1 MMTVSQTYLSSLGLV
16 AGYTVV
22 MENEPLWVS
31 MFADANSLGDRYVK
45 GRAVELERSHTR
57 LLAFY
62 YCYVNLHKDAHLMDR
77 IPLLKKKSVDLKP
90 EIKNTI
96 RKTVYLIVE
105 LKKHN
110 PRLLYAQK
118 ISDLKSLLDQISEA
132 ENYENL

>member
-1 MMTVSQTYLSSLGLV
+1 
-16 AGYTVV
+16 
-22 MENEPLWVS
+22 
-31 MFADANSLGDRYVK
+31 
-45 GRAVELERSHTR
+45 
-57 LLAFY
+57 
-62 YCYVNLHKDAHLMDR
+62 MDR